1 MLKLLHAGEPFVSGR
16 EIDLQQPLVE
26 TAHRLIHEGSGAGA
40 DFLGWLHL
48 ASQFPQ
54 NERRRIEEA
63 GARIREQSDVLV
75 VIGIGGSYLGT
86 RAALQYLRHSF
97 GELLPEGARPLTVLF
112 AGHNMSATY
121 LSELLEALEGRE
133 VSVNVISKSGTTTEP
148 ALAFRFLKGYL
159 ETRYGRAEAA
169 RRIYATTDKAKGAL
183 LSLALAE
190 GYETFVIP
198 DDVGGRYSVLTPV
211 GLLPLA
217 AAGVDI
223 GRLLGGAAQAESDF
237 AKPALADN
245 PAYRYAAARTILR
258 EKGKQ
263 VEMFVSYEPGL
274 HYVAEWWKQL
284 YGESEGKDGKA
295 LLPASADFSTDLH
308 SLGQFIQ
315 EGSRVLF
322 ETVLR
327 VRRPRRSL
335 TVPALSGDADGLN
348 YLAGRE
354 LPSVNDTALEATTLA
369 HTDGGVPQI
378 LLETDDMSEAA
389 LGYLFYFFEKACAV
403 SGYLLGVNPFDQP
416 GVEAYKTNM
425 FAMLGKP
432 GFEEAGKAL
441 AARVQRSG
449 Q

>member
-1 MLKLLHAGEPFVSGR
+1 MLKLLRTGDPFVSAR
-16 EIDLQQPLVE
+16 EIELQQPFVE
-26 TAHRLIHEGSGAGA
+26 TAHRLVHEGSGAGA

-48 ASQFPQ
+48 ASTFSAD
-54 NERRRIEEA
+54 ELRRMEEA
-63 GARIREQSDVLV
+63 GARIREQADVLV
-75 VIGIGGSYLGT
+75 VIGIGGSYLGA
-86 RAALQYLRHSF
+86 RAALEYLRHSF
-97 GELLPEGARPLTVLF
+97 GALLGGRARPLTVLF

-121 LSELLEALEGRE
+121 LAELLEALEGRE

-148 ALAFRFLKGYL
+148 ALAFRFLKEYL
-159 ETRYGRAEAA
+159 EKRYGKAEAA
-169 RRIYATTDKAKGAL
+169 RRIYATTDRARGAL
-183 LSLALAE
+183 LSLAKAE
-190 GYETFVIP
+190 GYTRFVIP

-223 GRLLGGAAQAESDF
+223 GRMLAGAAQAEEDL
-237 AKPALADN
+237 ARPALVDN
-245 PAYRYAAARTILR
+245 PAYRYAAARTVLR

-327 VRRPRRSL
+327 VGRPRRVL
-335 TVPALSGDADGLN
+335 AVPALAGDSDGLN
-348 YLAGRE
+348 YLAGRQ
-354 LPSVNDTALEATTLA
+354 LQSVNDTALEATMLA

-378 LLETDDMSEAA
+378 LLETEDMSETA

-432 GFEEAGKAL
+432 GFEEAGQAL
-441 AARVQRSG
+441 AARARQSAR
-449 Q
+449 